1 MVFFFFEKTALCSI
15 MFIGYRKRDVMKI
28 ISINA
33 GSSSL
38 KFSLFEMDNETVIAS
53 GLFERIGI
61 EGSKYTIK
69 FNGEKISQEV
79 DLPTHVDAVNILLDK
94 LTDLNIISS
103 LDEIHGVGHRIV
115 QGKDIFKESV
125 IVTDEVMEKLET
137 IKGFAPLHN
146 PANMLGIEAFRKVMP
161 NTPMVAVF
169 DTAFHQTMD
178 KTTFLYPVPYSW
190 YEDYGVRKYGA
201 HGTSHRYIA
210 ETVKELLGKDEF
222 RLISCHIG
230 NGGSITA
237 IKDGKCVDTSMGFT
251 PLAGI
256 MMGTRSGDVDPSII
270 PYVMEQE
277 GKNASEIIDDLNK
290 RSGLFGMS
298 EYSSDMRDVLE
309 KCDLQD
315 EKAIVACDKYVRRV
329 VDYIAQYYVL
339 LGGADVIVF
348 TAGVGE
354 NSIPVRRQICE
365 ELACLGV
372 KIDLDLNNKR
382 GELVKISSDDS
393 SIAVY
398 VIPTDEE
405 LMIARDTLHL
415 INR

>member
-1 MVFFFFEKTALCSI
+1 
-15 MFIGYRKRDVMKI
+15 MKI

-38 KFSLFEMDNETVIAS
+38 KFSLFNMDDESVIAS

-61 EGSKYTIK
+61 EGSNYTIK
-69 FNGEKISQEV
+69 FNGEKITQEV
-79 DLPTHVDAVNILLDK
+79 ELSTHVDAVNILLDK

-115 QGKDIFKESV
+115 QGKDIFTESV
-125 IVTDEVMEKLET
+125 LINDEVMEKLDA

-146 PANMLGIEAFRKVMP
+146 PANMLGIEAFRKVLP
-161 NTPMVAVF
+161 NVPMVAVF

-178 KTTFLYPVPYSW
+178 KSTYLYPVPYSW

-256 MMGTRSGDVDPSII
+256 MMGTRSGDIDPSII

-277 GKNASEIIDDLNK
+277 GKNASEVIDDLNK

-298 EYSSDMRDVLE
+298 EYSSDMRDILE
-309 KCDLQD
+309 KCDQQD
-315 EKAIVACDKYVRRV
+315 EKAIVARDKYVRRV

-339 LGGADVIVF
+339 LGGADAIVF

-372 KIDLDLNNKR
+372 KIDLDKNNVR
-382 GELVKISSDDS
+382 GEVVKISTDDS
-393 SIAVY
+393 SIDVY

>member
-1 MVFFFFEKTALCSI
+1 
-15 MFIGYRKRDVMKI
+15 MKI

-38 KFSLFEMDNETVIAS
+38 KFSLFNMDDESVIAS

-61 EGSKYTIK
+61 EGSNYTIK
-69 FNGEKISQEV
+69 FNGEKITQEV
-79 DLPTHVDAVNILLDK
+79 ELATHVDAVNILLDK

-115 QGKDIFKESV
+115 QGKDIFTESV
-125 IVTDEVMEKLET
+125 LINDEVMEKLDA

-146 PANMLGIEAFRKVMP
+146 PANMLGIEAFRKVLP
-161 NTPMVAVF
+161 NVPMVAVF

-178 KTTFLYPVPYSW
+178 KSTYLYPVPYSW

-256 MMGTRSGDVDPSII
+256 MMGTRSGDIDPSII

-277 GKNASEIIDDLNK
+277 GKNASEVIDDLNK

-298 EYSSDMRDVLE
+298 EYSSDMRDILE
-309 KCDLQD
+309 KCDQQD
-315 EKAIVACDKYVRRV
+315 EKAIVARDKYVRRV

-372 KIDLDLNNKR
+372 KIDLDKNNVR
-382 GELVKISSDDS
+382 GEVVKISTDDS
-393 SIAVY
+393 SVDVY

>member
-1 MVFFFFEKTALCSI
+1 
-15 MFIGYRKRDVMKI
+15 MKI
-28 ISINA
+28 ISINT

-38 KFSLFEMDNETVIAS
+38 KFSLFNMDDESVIAS

-61 EGSKYTIK
+61 EGSNYTIK
-69 FNGEKISQEV
+69 FNGEKVNQQVELNS
-79 DLPTHVDAVNILLDK
+79 HVDAVKVLLDK
-94 LTDLNIISS
+94 LIDLGIISS
-103 LDEIHGVGHRIV
+103 LNEIDGIGHRLV
-115 QGKDIFKESV
+115 HGKDKYRESV
-125 IVTDEVMEKLET
+125 LINDEVVEDLDKF
-137 IKGFAPLHN
+137 KCFAPLHN
-146 PANMLGIEAFRKVMP
+146 PANILGINAFKEALP
-161 NTPMVAVF
+161 NVPMVGVF

-178 KTTFLYPVPYSW
+178 STTYLYAVPYSW
-190 YEDYGVRKYGA
+190 YQNHGVRKYGF

-210 ETVKELLGKDEF
+210 ETVKEMLGKDEF

-256 MMGTRSGDVDPSII
+256 MMGTRSGDIDPSII

-277 GKNASEIIDDLNK
+277 GKNASEVIDDLNK

-298 EYSSDMRDVLE
+298 EYSSDMRDILE
-309 KCDLQD
+309 KCGQQD
-315 EKAIVACDKYVRRV
+315 EKAIVARDKYVRRV

-372 KIDLDLNNKR
+372 KIDLDKNNVR
-382 GELVKISSDDS
+382 GEVVKISTDDS
-393 SIAVY
+393 SIDVY

>member
-1 MVFFFFEKTALCSI
+1 
-15 MFIGYRKRDVMKI
+15 MKI

-38 KFSLFEMDNETVIAS
+38 KFSLFDMNDESVIAS

-61 EGSKYTIK
+61 DGSNYTIK
-69 FNGEKISQEV
+69 FNGEKITQEV
-79 DLPTHVDAVNILLDK
+79 ELPTHVDAVNILLDK

-125 IVTDEVMEKLET
+125 LINDDVMEKLDA

-146 PANMLGIEAFRKVMP
+146 PANMLGIEAFRKVLP
-161 NTPMVAVF
+161 NVPMAAVF

-178 KTTFLYPVPYSW
+178 KTTYLYPVPYSW

-210 ETVKELLGKDEF
+210 ECVKKILGRDEF

-256 MMGTRSGDVDPSII
+256 MMGTRSGDIDPSII

-298 EYSSDMRDVLE
+298 EYSSDMRDILAR
-309 KCDLQD
+309 CDEQD
-315 EKAIVACDKYVRRV
+315 EKAIVARDKYVRRV

-339 LGGADVIVF
+339 LGGADIIVF

-382 GELVKISSDDS
+382 GEAVKISTDDS
-393 SIAVY
+393 SIQVY

-415 INR
+415 IDR

>member
-1 MVFFFFEKTALCSI
+1 
-15 MFIGYRKRDVMKI
+15 MKI

-38 KFSLFEMDNETVIAS
+38 KFSLFNMDDESVIAS

-61 EGSKYTIK
+61 EGSNYTIK
-69 FNGEKISQEV
+69 FNGEKITQEV
-79 DLPTHVDAVNILLDK
+79 ELTSHVDAVNILLDK

-115 QGKDIFKESV
+115 QGKDIFTESV
-125 IVTDEVMEKLET
+125 LINDEVMEKLDA

-146 PANMLGIEAFRKVMP
+146 PANMLGIEAFRKVLP
-161 NTPMVAVF
+161 NVPMVAVF

-178 KTTFLYPVPYSW
+178 KSTYLYPVPYSW

-256 MMGTRSGDVDPSII
+256 MMGTRSGDIDPSII
-270 PYVMEQE
+270 PYIMEQE
-277 GKNASEIIDDLNK
+277 GKNASEVIDDLNK

-298 EYSSDMRDVLE
+298 EYSSDMRDILE
-309 KCDLQD
+309 KCDQQD
-315 EKAIVACDKYVRRV
+315 EKAIVARDKYVRRV

-372 KIDLDLNNKR
+372 KIDLDKNIVR
-382 GELVKISSDDS
+382 GEVVKISTDDS
-393 SIAVY
+393 SIDVY

>member
-1 MVFFFFEKTALCSI
+1 
-15 MFIGYRKRDVMKI
+15 MKI

-38 KFSLFEMDNETVIAS
+38 KFSLFNMDDESVIAS

-61 EGSKYTIK
+61 EGSNYTIK
-69 FNGEKISQEV
+69 FNGEKITQEV
-79 DLPTHVDAVNILLDK
+79 ELTSHVDAVNILLDK

-115 QGKDIFKESV
+115 QGKDIFTESV
-125 IVTDEVMEKLET
+125 LINDEVMEKLDA

-146 PANMLGIEAFRKVMP
+146 PANMLGIEAFRKVLP
-161 NTPMVAVF
+161 NVPMVAVF

-178 KTTFLYPVPYSW
+178 KSTYLYPVPYSW

-256 MMGTRSGDVDPSII
+256 MMGTRSGDIDPSII

-277 GKNASEIIDDLNK
+277 GKNASEVIDDLNK

-298 EYSSDMRDVLE
+298 EYSSDMRDILE
-309 KCDLQD
+309 KCDQQD
-315 EKAIVACDKYVRRV
+315 EKAIVARDKYVRRV

-372 KIDLDLNNKR
+372 KIDLDKNNVR
-382 GELVKISSDDS
+382 GEVVKISTDDS
-393 SIAVY
+393 SIDVY

>member
-1 MVFFFFEKTALCSI
+1 
-15 MFIGYRKRDVMKI
+15 MKI

-38 KFSLFEMDNETVIAS
+38 KFSLFEMDNESVIAS

-69 FNGEKISQEV
+69 FNGEKITQEV
-79 DLPTHVDAVNILLDK
+79 DLPSHVDAVNILLDK

-115 QGKDIFKESV
+115 QGKDVFKESV
-125 IVTDEVMEKLET
+125 IINDEVMEKLEE

-146 PANMLGIEAFRKVMP
+146 PANMLGIEAFRKAMP
-161 NTPMVAVF
+161 NVPMVAVF

-178 KTTFLYPVPYSW
+178 KTAYLYPVPYSW

-201 HGTSHRYIA
+201 HGTSHRYIT
-210 ETVKELLGKDEF
+210 ETVKALLGKDEF

-256 MMGTRSGDVDPSII
+256 MMGTRSGDIDPSII
-270 PYVMEQE
+270 PYVMEKE
-277 GKNASEIIDDLNK
+277 GKNASEVIDDLNK
-290 RSGLFGMS
+290 RSGLLGMS
-298 EYSSDMRDVLE
+298 EYSSDMRDILE
-309 KCDLQD
+309 KCDAQD
-315 EKAIVACDKYVRRV
+315 EKAIVARDKYVRRV

-339 LGGADVIVF
+339 LGGVDVIVF

-372 KIDLDLNNKR
+372 KIDLDLNNTR
-382 GELVKISSDDS
+382 GETVKISTYDSD
-393 SIAVY
+393 ILVY